1 MCSSRAAVGVALS
14 VVLAC
19 CRRRRRQ
26 TAGLQNDRAFADTG
40 GYPDSMVSSAVNP
53 VLALLLLLHAAVA
66 VEYLS
71 APWTP
76 FLENGDV
83 AFERI
88 PAIAQCGALRQPSH
102 CTF

>member
-1 MCSSRAAVGVALS
+1 LPPPPPPPPQLGIKFDSEHFTMYFIAVDMTVVAHI
-14 VVLAC
+14 
-19 CRRRRRQ
+19 
-26 TAGLQNDRAFADTG
+26 
-40 GYPDSMVSSAVNP
+40 PVSG
-53 VLALLLLLHAAVA
+53 LLLFVLLLPLAHS

-88 PAIAQCGALRQPSH
+88 PAIAE
-102 CTF
+102 

>member
-1 MCSSRAAVGVALS
+1 MAGSSQNRS
-14 VVLAC
+14 RVV
-19 CRRRRRQ
+19 
-26 TAGLQNDRAFADTG
+26 
-40 GYPDSMVSSAVNP
+40 
-53 VLALLLLLHAAVA
+53 LLLLLLLPLALS

-88 PAIAQCGALRQPSH
+88 PAIAECALFMLSCPCHLSRLKPFACTIRRKALPSSG
-102 CTF
+102 